1 MKILLAADGSQ
12 YTRRAARYLAAHA
25 NMLKDVPEI
34 HVLHVHQP
42 IPYTGAAAVIGKKA
56 IEAYYK
62 AEADTALA
70 VAEAEFKSAGIATTA
85 TFAVG
90 DVAAETAAYVKKN
103 GIDLVVMGSR
113 GHGALAGLALGS
125 VATKLIYVLE
135 VPVMVVR

>member
-12 YTRRAARYLAAHA
+12 YTRRAASYLAAHA
-25 NMLKDVPEI
+25 NMLKDVPEV
-34 HVLHVHQP
+34 HVLHVRQP
-42 IPYTGAAAVIGKKA
+42 IPYPAAAAVVGNKA
-56 IEAYYK
+56 IEDYQK
-62 AEADTALA
+62 GEADTALA
-70 VAEAEFKSAGIATTA
+70 VAAAEFMAAGIATITA
-85 TFAVG
+85 YTVG

-125 VATKLIYVLE
+125 VATKLISVLE